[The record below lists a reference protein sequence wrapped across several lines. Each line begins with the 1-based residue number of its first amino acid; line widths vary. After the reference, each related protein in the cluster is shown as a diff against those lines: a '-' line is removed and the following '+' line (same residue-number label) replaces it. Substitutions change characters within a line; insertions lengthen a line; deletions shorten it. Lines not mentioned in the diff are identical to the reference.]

1 MHGARTVCCSASSTQ
16 SSRVAQ
22 RCFAGSWNHP
32 STAFDRN
39 QSRGTQLDL
48 RVKRSVQSKSMQID
62 YVKLPLSVSEC
73 VHGAMQYTGIPFRE
87 YSLTRSVPGI
97 HSVSRMKCLL

>member
-1 MHGARTVCCSASSTQ
+1 MHGARTVCCSASSPQ

-48 RVKRSVQSKSMQID
+48 RVKRSVQSKSMLID
-62 YVKLPLSVSEC
+62 YVKLPPSVREC
-73 VHGAMQYTGIPFRE
+73 CAIHWHPIQGVFPHTQRSWDTLRIQNE
-87 YSLTRSVPGI
+87 VLTVDD
-97 HSVSRMKCLL
+97 